1 MKVYINGKFVDE
13 AKASVSVFDH
23 GLLYGDGLFEGIENE
38 VGRAVRLTLP
48 PTIIA
53 GEDVDH
59 EGDIDHTL
67 PA

>member
-1 MKVYINGKFVDE
+1 MRRDVADGAVQSSVVIPVDPLQCFPLDL
-13 AKASVSVFDH
+13 ADD
-23 GLLYGDGLFEGIENE
+23 L
-38 VGRAVRLTLP
+38 
-48 PTIIA
+48 A